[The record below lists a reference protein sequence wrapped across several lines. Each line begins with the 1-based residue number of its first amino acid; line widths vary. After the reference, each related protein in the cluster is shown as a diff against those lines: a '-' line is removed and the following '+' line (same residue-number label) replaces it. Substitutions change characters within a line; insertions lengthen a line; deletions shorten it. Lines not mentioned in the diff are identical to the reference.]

1 MTEINEQTVVIS
13 KFNQT
18 VSSHT
23 QELVRLLDYN
33 RIKMI
38 FINLNTDSYWTYKLH
53 FNRRL
58 HLLKKERSLFLFQSK
73 GRSSVRAGLYSRMC
87 EGAQSSKKTEAVSS
101 GASEDLHDGQQ
112 VGNSGLI

>member
-1 MTEINEQTVVIS
+1 MTEINKQTVVIS

-53 FNRRL
+53 FNRL

-73 GRSSVRAGLYSRMC
+73 GRSSVRDGLYSRMC
-87 EGAQSSKKTEAVSS
+87 EGAQSSKKAEAVSS

-112 VGNSGLI
+112 VGNSGPI